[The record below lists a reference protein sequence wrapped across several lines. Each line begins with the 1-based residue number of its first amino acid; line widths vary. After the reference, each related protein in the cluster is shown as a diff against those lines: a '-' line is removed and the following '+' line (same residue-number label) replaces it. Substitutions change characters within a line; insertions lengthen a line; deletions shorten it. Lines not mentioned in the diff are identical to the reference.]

1 MLIVVKPQD
10 VDGCRKFMSTN
21 MVIEELLFV
30 WFILHLWNMIDLYS
44 LTAKDLE
51 SSQYYLRRIF
61 FLLQNLISAKLA
73 FNHGKTLQVWV
84 ASAWNEYDESLSITL
99 EESDVVT

>member
-1 MLIVVKPQD
+1 
-10 VDGCRKFMSTN
+10 
-21 MVIEELLFV
+21 
-30 WFILHLWNMIDLYS
+30 MIDLYS
-44 LTAKDLE
+44 LTAKELE
-51 SSQYYLRRIF
+51 SSQYYSRRIF
-61 FLLQNLISAKLA
+61 FLQNLISAKLA